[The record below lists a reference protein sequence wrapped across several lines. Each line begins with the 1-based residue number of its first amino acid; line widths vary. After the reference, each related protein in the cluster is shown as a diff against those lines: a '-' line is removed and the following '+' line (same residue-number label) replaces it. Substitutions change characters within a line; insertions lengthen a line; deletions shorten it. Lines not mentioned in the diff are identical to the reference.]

1 MVRGDKIPL
10 GALMNKGLTIKT
22 GQTQVPHYLGPLL
35 DRIKKGDIDPS
46 FVVTHRMQLE
56 DASEGV
62 DMFLNQQDQCSK
74 VVLKP

>member
-22 GQTQVPHYLGPLL
+22 GQTQVQHYFGPLL

-46 FVVTHRMQLE
+46 FVVTHRMQL
-56 DASEGV
+56 
-62 DMFLNQQDQCSK
+62 
-74 VVLKP
+74 